1 MDKVKMHVRITVE
14 DNEKKM
20 ELGRK
25 IHNQLVG
32 NEDYIESDILLNVDE
47 DDIVD
52 LYVFEGCKN
61 VPEITI

>member
-1 MDKVKMHVRITVE
+1 
-14 DNEKKM
+14 M